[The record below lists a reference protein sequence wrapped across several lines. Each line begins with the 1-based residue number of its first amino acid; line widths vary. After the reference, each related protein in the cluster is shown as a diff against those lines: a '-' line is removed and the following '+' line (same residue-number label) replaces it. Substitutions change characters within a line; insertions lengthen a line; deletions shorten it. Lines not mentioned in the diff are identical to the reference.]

1 MRKQFKYSFAKIS
14 FVWLGIIFCF
24 GCEMNTTL
32 SREEFL
38 ERFPKILKYRYQT
51 NGTCRVVD
59 DTFWAYLPTT
69 STRRGMAETEIKD
82 GNSLFLEYSIA
93 SFNPFR
99 VKDPP
104 ELRHIIQKT
113 VREIRDLQLKCR
125 QPFRFFVLVVSPID
139 NPFNKQD
146 EHYIGFYDD
155 LKKYRVGVDFSGEG
169 FARLVWDQVKVGT
182 RSGSEED
189 KTAASFQ
196 DKEGEHV
203 PYHNV
208 TMREFIEKQIKWRIY
223 KRFTL
228 EYNTVPFDL
237 SEQEKLEAIIH
248 IVKTVILG
256 YNFNEF
262 ERFYLN
268 DSTFFSLK
276 KTFHEHPLE
285 EIKRYNGK
293 GLTRKSAF

>member
-1 MRKQFKYSFAKIS
+1 MRKQFKYLIVKIS
-14 FVWLGIIFCF
+14 LVGMGIILCF

-32 SREEFL
+32 SREEIL
-38 ERFPKILKYRYQT
+38 DRFPKILKYRYQT
-51 NGTCRVVD
+51 NVTCRVAG
-59 DTFWAYLPTT
+59 DTLWVYLPITN
-69 STRRGMAETEIKD
+69 TRRGAAETEVKEN
-82 GNSLFLEYSIA
+82 NSLFLEYSIS

-104 ELRHIIQKT
+104 ELRHIMQKT
-113 VREIRDLQLKCR
+113 VREVRDLQLRCR

-139 NPFNKQD
+139 NPLNKQD
-146 EHYIGFYDD
+146 EYYMVFYDD
-155 LKKYRVGVDFSGEG
+155 LKNHRVGVDFSGEG
-169 FARLVWDQVKVGT
+169 FARLVWDSVKVGT

-189 KTAASFQ
+189 KISASFQ
-196 DKEGEHV
+196 DKKGDHV
-203 PYHNV
+203 PYHDV

-237 SEQEKLEAIIH
+237 SEEEKLEAIIH
-248 IVKTVILG
+248 IVKTVISG

-285 EIKRYNGK
+285 EIKRYKGK